1 MVNSTGDSIHGN
13 KVSEICHFYM
23 EEVRMTTGF
32 PSKVYYVNFI
42 FALVFNIFLTIS
54 TIFLNSVTIL
64 AYMKSALLKS
74 KKAYFLIMLLSVNDL
89 LVGLFGEVSFVILL
103 VTALIGFWKCEV
115 YIVLEFPAF
124 CLTPLSIMT
133 LFGLNIERYLSILH
147 PLYHHTKVTKS
158 KLLKMVVSFW
168 LLAIALCSL
177 YVVFGNIMNI
187 LFTFVLALIA
197 ISTFYIYA
205 SIYIASRRR
214 TRVPGMQMTGIRGTE
229 VPGSQGRTNQAY
241 EMQNIKMAKSCG
253 IVVGLTFLCN
263 IPYAVANSLSTSDV
277 ISLWVLWS
285 ITTAFISSSLNSI
298 VLFWNKPVLRKE
310 AKNLFNL

>member
-42 FALVFNIFLTIS
+42 VALVFNIFLTIS

-133 LFGLNIERYLSILH
+133 LFGLNICSRDAKRKQEFSSVIGCRSSELFRQPI
-147 PLYHHTKVTKS
+147 T
-158 KLLKMVVSFW
+158 LLNSCFR
-168 LLAIALCSL
+168 
-177 YVVFGNIMNI
+177 F
-187 LFTFVLALIA
+187 
-197 ISTFYIYA
+197 
-205 SIYIASRRR
+205 ASRE
-214 TRVPGMQMTGIRGTE
+214 QIRLVE
-229 VPGSQGRTNQAY
+229 N
-241 EMQNIKMAKSCG
+241 
-253 IVVGLTFLCN
+253 GLY
-263 IPYAVANSLSTSDV
+263 IP
-277 ISLWVLWS
+277 
-285 ITTAFISSSLNSI
+285 FII
-298 VLFWNKPVLRKE
+298 IPK
-310 AKNLFNL
+310 